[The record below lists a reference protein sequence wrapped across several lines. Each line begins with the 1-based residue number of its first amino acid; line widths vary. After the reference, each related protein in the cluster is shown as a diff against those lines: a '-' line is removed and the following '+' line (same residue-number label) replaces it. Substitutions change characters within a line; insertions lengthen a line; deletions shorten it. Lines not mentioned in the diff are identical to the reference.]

1 MVCGG
6 GRGCHPQ
13 KETEQRATQRKAHN
27 THGKQTTKKE
37 HSKHQEHKHK
47 EQSVRQD
54 SKQHHGNKTPRE
66 GNLWPHAK
74 AGNKQ
79 RKQEAETKWREE
91 GHRKAEQEEASKE
104 KGDKS
109 KRRERAN
116 EGKFNTLA
124 TAPRALLKVPPR
136 NPKLAPPNSAHHPSH
151 PRMTRKPQSPFKA
164 GPQHKAANKSFQPKR
179 ILCLC

>member
-1 MVCGG
+1 M
-6 GRGCHPQ
+6 
-13 KETEQRATQRKAHN
+13 ATQRKAHN

-151 PRMTRKPQSPFKA
+151 PRMTRKASKPIQSWPATQSSQQKFPTQK
-164 GPQHKAANKSFQPKR
+164 NLVFVC
-179 ILCLC
+179 IEC